1 VTTPRARRSAT
12 RRPALASRRTLAD
25 IRELRLHNQHIVGSA
40 LTTARDVVGWMGAV
54 QAQEFAVAK
63 WGLALRTPGLTE
75 ADVDREFADG
85 QILRTH
91 ILRPTWH
98 FVAATDIRWMLSISG
113 PRVHACSSYY
123 YRKNGMTPKLIGR
136 SEKLFARAL
145 EGGQARTRTELAET
159 LKRARI
165 ALFENMLAHLEMHAE
180 LEGLICSGPRRGR
193 QSTYMLLDERVPAAK
208 LPSREEALAALARR
222 YFTSHGPAKVQD
234 FVWWSGMTVRD
245 TRNALEALAGDI
257 VAETFDGETYWMSPS
272 SREARREA
280 GAIDL
285 LPIYD
290 EYLIAYRDRRAMAGP
305 RKPGD
310 REHDIFAHYLMIDGK
325 VSGTWRR
332 REHDDRIE
340 LVLNPYR
347 VLSRSQMRAARQ
359 AAERLATFSGR
370 KAIVSQL
377 PRP

>member
-1 VTTPRARRSAT
+1 
-12 RRPALASRRTLAD
+12 
-25 IRELRLHNQHIVGSA
+25 
-40 LTTARDVVGWMGAV
+40 MGAV

-63 WGLALRTPGLTE
+63 WGLALRTSGVAE
-75 ADVDREFADG
+75 VDVDRELADG
-85 QILRTH
+85 RILRTH

-98 FVAATDIRWMLSISG
+98 FVTAADIRWMLSISG

-145 EGGQARTRTELAET
+145 EGRRALTRTELADT

-165 ALFENMLAHLEMHAE
+165 ALFENMLAHLVMHAE
-180 LEGLICSGPRRGR
+180 LEGLICSGPRRGK

-208 LPSREEALAALARR
+208 LPAREDALAELERR

-245 TRNALEALAGDI
+245 TKIALEAAAGDI

-272 SREARREA
+272 SRPARRPA
-280 GAIDL
+280 GTIDL

-290 EYLIAYRDRRAMAGP
+290 EYLIAYRDRRAMVGE
-305 RKPGD
+305 RKTGE

-332 REHDDRIE
+332 RDAGNRIE
-340 LVLNPYR
+340 LALNPYR
-347 VLSRSQMRAARQ
+347 ALTRSQLRAARQ
-359 AAERLATFSGR
+359 AAERLAIFSGR
-370 KAIVSQL
+370 EVTVSRL
-377 PRP
+377 PGP